1 MFRSLIIMVLVGL
14 SFNAFADNVPRDV
27 TNKFKMPSGLS
38 DCKIYRIESD
48 GYLTKVLY
56 IVRCGNQIH
65 TTDTGKYPV
74 SNTLIETDS
83 NSTNT
88 ITLNGDTYI
97 REDSVVDTKKS
108 IILDNVR
115 YIKLN

>member
-1 MFRSLIIMVLVGL
+1 MFKNLIIMVLVSL
-14 SFNAFADNVPRDV
+14 SFNVFADNAPRNV
-27 TNKFKMPSGLS
+27 TYKFKMPSELS
-38 DCKIYRIESD
+38 DCKIYRIESNE
-48 GYLTKVLY
+48 YVTKVLY
-56 IVRCGNQIH
+56 IVRCGNQIN

-74 SNTLIETDS
+74 SNTLIETGS